1 MIGGASLAVSDNVSP
16 RLATR
21 IHRSATVIDTVNRS
35 VLDERFLRD
44 TKRGGITV
52 VGRTILVSNAQVFS
66 PFGFVESLRE
76 ISSTHEF
83 IGRHPDR
90 LMEIRTGADIDAAKR
105 SGRVGI
111 YIYFQSPEP
120 LERELWRVRLFRDLG
135 LRVLQLTYNHRGY
148 AGDGCAEPNDG
159 GLSDFGARLIGECE
173 RLGIAVDVSHCGD
186 RTTMEALETA
196 TRPVLLTHAMARA
209 LCDNPRC
216 KTDEALIRC
225 AKGGGV
231 IGVQALPS
239 FVSRRPNPTL
249 EDMLDHVD
257 YLAKLVGIDHIGL
270 GLDITTGHERDDFG
284 QLGYRADMYRGVWVN
299 GVQQPL
305 PGVRSLADLP
315 NITRGLLR
323 RGYSDVDVANVAGGN
338 FRRVLGELWR

>member
-1 MIGGASLAVSDNVSP
+1 MTLPDTARP
-16 RLATR
+16 RKATQV
-21 IHRSATVIDTVNRS
+21 HRSAIVIDTVNRS
-35 VLDERFLRD
+35 VLDDRFLRD

-52 VGRTILVSNAQVFS
+52 VGRTILVSNGQVFS

-76 ISSTHEF
+76 ISATLEF
-83 IGRHPDR
+83 INRHPDR
-90 LMEIRTGADIDAAKR
+90 FMRVLDGRDIDRAKE
-105 SGRVGI
+105 SDRVGI

-120 LERELWRVRLFRDLG
+120 LERELWRVRLFYELG

-159 GLSDFGARLIGECE
+159 GLSDFGARLIAECE

-186 RTTMEALETA
+186 RTTMEAFEAA

-216 KTDEALIRC
+216 KTDEAIVRC

-231 IGVQALPS
+231 IGIQALPS
-239 FVSRRPNPTL
+239 FVSQKARPTID
-249 EDMLDHVD
+249 DMLDHVD
-257 YLAKLVGIDHIGL
+257 YLARLVGIDHVGL

-305 PGVRSLADLP
+305 SGIRSLADVP
-315 NITRGLLR
+315 NITNGLHR
-323 RGYSDVDVANVAGGN
+323 RGYADDDIAKVVGGN